1 MIPSIHIKQIIYKNI
16 KYIKKL
22 TPPPI
27 DPDLVSWAEKGKG
40 VCFGT
45 KTLLTLPKNTHGL
58 PATIQN
64 IQIQIHKYK
73 YKDTKYFTSF
83 ASVPTTIQNILN
95 TNCIIMYNLQFV
107 PLSVLQKDT
116 IQYLTYLFF

>member
-1 MIPSIHIKQIIYKNI
+1 M
-16 KYIKKL
+16 

-64 IQIQIHKYK
+64 IQIQIYK
-73 YKDTKYFTSF
+73 YTNTNTKT
-83 ASVPTTIQNILN
+83 LN
-95 TNCIIMYNLQFV
+95 TLA
-107 PLSVLQKDT
+107 VLPVCQ
-116 IQYLTYLFF
+116 QLF